1 MAGGINPPVNISY
14 RVALHGDYDFLFRLH
29 KKAMRESIEDTF
41 GPWDEEWQAAY
52 FRKHFDPSVLQIIQL
67 DGIDVGV
74 LHVQERTEELYIA
87 SLEILPEY
95 QRRGIGTEILRQL
108 TAAAQRQLKPVAL
121 QVLKT
126 NIAARSLY
134 QRMGFG
140 VTGEND
146 THYIMARMVR

>member
-1 MAGGINPPVNISY
+1 M
-14 RVALHGDYDFLFRLH
+14 
-29 KKAMRESIEDTF
+29 
-41 GPWDEEWQAAY
+41 
-52 FRKHFDPSVLQIIQL
+52 
-67 DGIDVGV
+67 GV